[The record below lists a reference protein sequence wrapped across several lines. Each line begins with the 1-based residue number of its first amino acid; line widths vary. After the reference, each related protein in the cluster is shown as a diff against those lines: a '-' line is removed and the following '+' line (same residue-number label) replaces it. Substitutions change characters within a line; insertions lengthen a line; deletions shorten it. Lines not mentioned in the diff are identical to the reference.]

1 MYPTWNEMIRAR
13 FVCGSTIMKY
23 PECIFIFSSVF
34 RTIWGK
40 KLPSYWMLY
49 SSFRLFLFSK
59 HTINRTFFLLEQMW
73 QRFSHL
79 TVIVGNDFYGKLKD
93 FVAHYIVDKNTI
105 AQFIWM
111 IWNRYF
117 FACFCNCTL
126 ELVTEEK
133 ISIIYEYVDLIWNLM
148 LLLKWDA
155 LIL

>member
-1 MYPTWNEMIRAR
+1 MGRKKNFLKMYPTWNEMIRAR

-34 RTIWGK
+34 RTIREK
-40 KLPSYWMLY
+40 KLPSYCMPY
-49 SSFRLFLFSK
+49 TPFRLFLFSE

-111 IWNRYF
+111 IWSRYF
-117 FACFCNCTL
+117 
-126 ELVTEEK
+126 
-133 ISIIYEYVDLIWNLM
+133 
-148 LLLKWDA
+148 LLAFVIVRLSLSLKRKLA
-155 LIL
+155 